1 MESVTPDNP
10 TRYATED
17 ERLQASSAP
26 EQDQRVVSAD
36 VDGSASC
43 GFSLNITFRWRP
55 FVFAIGVTSLAPGDS
70 TARYIP

>member
-1 MESVTPDNP
+1 MESSTSDNM
-10 TRYATED
+10 TQYAAEG
-17 ERLQASSAP
+17 ERLEPSSAP

-70 TARYIP
+70 IARYIP